1 MIVRSA
7 RAPHDEPLERAGL
20 LESLPAGSIT
30 VTGGAGFLGSHLVER
45 LLQLGRSVHVVDDL
59 SSGSLEHLAAV
70 RDDERL
76 SVTVGSV
83 AEPAIA
89 ARAADAAA
97 VFHLAGMVGVQ
108 RLAQKPLDV
117 MRGNLRCTEVMLE
130 AAASNGVPI
139 LIASSSEV
147 YGDAAPPFRET
158 DAVQPGPTGNLRGGY
173 ACAKAMG
180 EWLAHAH
187 ARQDGLRVVVARL
200 FNIVGP
206 RQSGAYGMV
215 LPRFVAQARHGKPI
229 TVYGD
234 GGQTRC
240 FAHVREVADAL
251 LLLLAS
257 KQAHGGTFN
266 VGSDR
271 EVRVLELAQLVKRA
285 TGSASPIVLVPHAN
299 VFPEG
304 FVDPQRRVPCLDRL
318 RACIGFAP
326 STSIEAIVDELCA
339 VPASEAVQ
347 RALAARAMA

>member
-1 MIVRSA
+1 M
-7 RAPHDEPLERAGL
+7 ERAGL
-20 LESLPAGSIT
+20 FAGLPEGRIT
-30 VTGGAGFLGSHLVER
+30 VTGGAGFVGSHLVER
-45 LLQLGRSVHVVDDL
+45 LLELGRHVHVVDDL

-70 RDDERL
+70 RGDARL

-83 AEPAIA
+83 AEPAVA

-130 AAASNGVPI
+130 AAKDNGVPI

-147 YGDAAPPFRET
+147 YGDSAPPFRET
-158 DAVQPGPTGNLRGGY
+158 DAVQPGATGNLRGGY

-180 EWLAHAH
+180 EWLARAH
-187 ARQDGLRVVVARL
+187 ALQHGLRVVVARL

-215 LPRFVAQARHGKPI
+215 LPRFVAQAQQGRPI

-234 GGQTRC
+234 GAQTRC
-240 FAHVREVADAL
+240 FAHVREVVDAL
-251 LLLLAS
+251 VMLLAS
-257 KQAHGGTFN
+257 ERAHGGTFN

-271 EVRVLELAQLVKRA
+271 EVRVLELARLVKRA
-285 TGSASPIVLVPHAN
+285 TQSTSPIVLVPHER

-304 FVDPQRRVPCLDRL
+304 FVDPQRRVPCLERL
-318 RACIGFAP
+318 RSCIGFAP
-326 STSIEAIVDELCA
+326 SQPIESIVDELCA
-339 VPASEAVQ
+339 VPASDALQ